1 MIQVKTVI
9 VIAVKTVITAAVRAQ
24 LAALVLA
31 ASFGL
36 AACAAPDN
44 SADSTPTPGAT
55 AECPATPVDV
65 VVSVDQWGD
74 IVSQLGGTCAKV
86 ATVLAGSAADPH
98 DFEPA
103 PSDAAKF
110 EGAQLVVINGGHY
123 DEWAAKLAGS
133 SAPEAPVVNAL
144 EASGAEASHEGH
156 DHGEEGHGEEGHSHE
171 DEPNPHV
178 WYSPTALTVVADTV
192 TAELRKL
199 APDAAGY
206 FDERRVAL
214 AENLNPYHELID
226 SLRAKASGKSYAA
239 TETSFDDMGAAL
251 GLTNRT
257 PRGYQ
262 VASSNDSE
270 PSPADLDAFLQLL
283 ADRGVDVLVYNVQ
296 TEGSV
301 PQQLR
306 AAAEQ
311 SGVPV
316 VEITETLPPDA
327 DSFQSWQV
335 DQLIALGEALG
346 VAT

>member
-1 MIQVKTVI
+1 METVI
-9 VIAVKTVITAAVRAQ
+9 VIGVLTARVARTI
-24 LAALVLA
+24 LASAVLA
-31 ASFGL
+31 APFEV
-36 AACAAPDN
+36 ACAGGDERAQETSTAP
-44 SADSTPTPGAT
+44 
-55 AECPATPVDV
+55 CPVRPVDV
-65 VVSVDQWGD
+65 VVSVDQWAD
-74 IVSQLGGTCAKV
+74 IVSQLGGGCAQV

-110 EGAQLVVINGGHY
+110 EGAQLVVLNGGHY
-123 DEWAAKLAGS
+123 DEWAVKLAAS
-133 SAPEAPVVNAL
+133 TAPDAPVV
-144 EASGAEASHEGH
+144 EAVVAAGH
-156 DHGEEGHGEEGHSHE
+156 QDHQGET
-171 DEPNPHV
+171 NPHA
-178 WYSPTALTVVADTV
+178 WYDPAAVTALADAV
-192 TAELRKL
+192 TARLRQL
-199 APDAAGY
+199 APEAAGY
-206 FDERRVAL
+206 FDERRVAF
-214 AENLNPYHELID
+214 AEDLKPYHELID
-226 SLRAKASGKSYAA
+226 SLKAKASGKSYAA

-283 ADRGVDVLVYNVQ
+283 SDRGVDVLIYNVQ

-306 AAAEQ
+306 MVAEQ

-327 DSFQSWQV
+327 DSFLSWQV

-346 VAT
+346 VGS

>member
-1 MIQVKTVI
+1 MTSAARCKRRSLLETVI
-9 VIAVKTVITAAVRAQ
+9 VIGVLTAQVTRTI
-24 LAALVLA
+24 LASAVLA
-31 ASFGL
+31 APFGV
-36 AACAAPDN
+36 ACAGGDERAQETSIAP
-44 SADSTPTPGAT
+44 
-55 AECPATPVDV
+55 CPVRPVDV
-65 VVSVDQWGD
+65 VVSVDQWAD
-74 IVSQLGGTCAKV
+74 IVSQLGGGCAQV

-110 EGAQLVVINGGHY
+110 EGAQLVVLNGGHY
-123 DEWAAKLAGS
+123 DEWAVKLAAS
-133 SAPEAPVVNAL
+133 TAPDAPVV
-144 EASGAEASHEGH
+144 EAVAAGH
-156 DHGEEGHGEEGHSHE
+156 QDHQGET
-171 DEPNPHV
+171 NPHA
-178 WYSPTALTVVADTV
+178 WYDPAAVTALADAV
-192 TAELRKL
+192 TARLRQL
-199 APDAAGY
+199 APEAAGY
-206 FDERRVAL
+206 FDERRVAF
-214 AENLNPYHELID
+214 AEDLKPYHELID
-226 SLRAKASGKSYAA
+226 SLKAKASGKSYAA

-283 ADRGVDVLVYNVQ
+283 SDRGVDVLIYNVQ

-306 AAAEQ
+306 TVAEQ

-327 DSFQSWQV
+327 DSFLSWQV

-346 VAT
+346 VGS

>member
-1 MIQVKTVI
+1 ML
-9 VIAVKTVITAAVRAQ
+9 TARVARTI
-24 LAALVLA
+24 LASAVLA
-31 ASFGL
+31 APFGV
-36 AACAAPDN
+36 ACAGGDERAQET
-44 SADSTPTPGAT
+44 STPP
-55 AECPATPVDV
+55 CPVRPVDV
-65 VVSVDQWGD
+65 VVSVDQWAD
-74 IVSQLGGTCAKV
+74 IVSQLGGGCAQV

-110 EGAQLVVINGGHY
+110 EGAQLVVLNGGHY
-123 DEWAAKLAGS
+123 DEWAVKLAAS
-133 SAPEAPVVNAL
+133 TAPDAPVV
-144 EASGAEASHEGH
+144 EAVAAGH
-156 DHGEEGHGEEGHSHE
+156 QDRQGET
-171 DEPNPHV
+171 NPHA
-178 WYSPTALTVVADTV
+178 WYDPAAVTALADAV
-192 TAELRKL
+192 TARLRQL
-199 APDAAGY
+199 APEAAGY
-206 FDERRVAL
+206 FDERRVAF
-214 AENLNPYHELID
+214 AEDLKPYHELID
-226 SLRAKASGKSYAA
+226 SLKAKASGKSYAA

-262 VASSNDSE
+262 VAASNDSE

-283 ADRGVDVLVYNVQ
+283 SDRGVDVLIYNVQ

-306 AAAEQ
+306 TVAEQ

-327 DSFQSWQV
+327 DSFVSWQV

-346 VAT
+346 VGS

>member
-1 MIQVKTVI
+1 METVI
-9 VIAVKTVITAAVRAQ
+9 VIGVLTARVARTI
-24 LAALVLA
+24 LASAVLA
-31 ASFGL
+31 APFGV
-36 AACAAPDN
+36 ACAGGDERARDTSTAP
-44 SADSTPTPGAT
+44 
-55 AECPATPVDV
+55 CPVRPVDV
-65 VVSVDQWGD
+65 VVSVDQWAD
-74 IVSQLGGTCAKV
+74 IVSQLGGGCAEV

-110 EGAQLVVINGGHY
+110 EGAQLVVLNGGHY
-123 DEWAAKLAGS
+123 DEWAVKLAASTAPDAPLVEAAAGHQDHQGETNPHAWYDPAAVTALADAVTARLRQL
-133 SAPEAPVVNAL
+133 APE
-144 EASGAEASHEGH
+144 
-156 DHGEEGHGEEGHSHE
+156 
-171 DEPNPHV
+171 
-178 WYSPTALTVVADTV
+178 
-192 TAELRKL
+192 
-199 APDAAGY
+199 AAGY
-206 FDERRVAL
+206 FDERRVAF
-214 AENLNPYHELID
+214 AEDLKPYHELID
-226 SLRAKASGKSYAA
+226 SLKAKASGKSYAA

-283 ADRGVDVLVYNVQ
+283 SDRGVDVLIYNVQ

-306 AAAEQ
+306 TVAEQ

-346 VAT
+346 VGS

>member
-1 MIQVKTVI
+1 MTSAARCKRRSLLETVI
-9 VIAVKTVITAAVRAQ
+9 VIGVLTARVARTI
-24 LAALVLA
+24 LASAVLA
-31 ASFGL
+31 APFGV
-36 AACAAPDN
+36 ACAGGDERARDTSTAP
-44 SADSTPTPGAT
+44 
-55 AECPATPVDV
+55 CPVRPVDV
-65 VVSVDQWGD
+65 VVSVDQWAD
-74 IVSQLGGTCAKV
+74 IVSQLGGGCAEV

-110 EGAQLVVINGGHY
+110 EGAQLVVLNGGHY
-123 DEWAAKLAGS
+123 DEWAVKLAASTAPDAPLVEAAAGHQDHQGETNPHAWYDPAAVTALADAVTARLRQL
-133 SAPEAPVVNAL
+133 APE
-144 EASGAEASHEGH
+144 
-156 DHGEEGHGEEGHSHE
+156 
-171 DEPNPHV
+171 
-178 WYSPTALTVVADTV
+178 
-192 TAELRKL
+192 
-199 APDAAGY
+199 AAGY
-206 FDERRVAL
+206 FDERRVAF
-214 AENLNPYHELID
+214 AEDLKPYHELID
-226 SLRAKASGKSYAA
+226 SLKAKASGKSYAA

-283 ADRGVDVLVYNVQ
+283 SDRGVDVLIYNVQ

-306 AAAEQ
+306 TVAEQ

-346 VAT
+346 VGS